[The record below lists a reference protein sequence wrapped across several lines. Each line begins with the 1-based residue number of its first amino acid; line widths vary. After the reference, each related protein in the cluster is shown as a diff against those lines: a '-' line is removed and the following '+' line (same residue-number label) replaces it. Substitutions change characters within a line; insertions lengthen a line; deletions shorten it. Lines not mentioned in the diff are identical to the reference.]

1 MSFKIPELEKAIELV
16 QELIKKKDEEF
27 SCKFMLS
34 EGIFT
39 EAVSKSEGTVFLW
52 LGANTMVEYNYE
64 EALDLL

>member
-1 MSFKIPELEKAIELV
+1 
-16 QELIKKKDEEF
+16 
-27 SCKFMLS
+27 MLS